1 MTPTSLGEYAIQEWA
16 ELGPLLRR
24 APRHLDHIARLAE
37 HGRLTGRIRLF
48 AFPEEVSVLE
58 RLLNR
63 MVLALL
69 TIGLGGISVA
79 LLTSVG
85 GPEVAGIQVRV
96 FELLGWA
103 TAAFATLL
111 LLRILL
117 GVLRSERDAELG
129 R

>member
-1 MTPTSLGEYAIQEWA
+1 
-16 ELGPLLRR
+16 
-24 APRHLDHIARLAE
+24 
-37 HGRLTGRIRLF
+37 
-48 AFPEEVSVLE
+48 VLE

-63 MVLALL
+63 VVLTLL

-79 LLTSVG
+79 LLTSEG
-85 GPEVAGIQVRV
+85 GPQVAGIQVRI

-117 GVLRSERDAELG
+117 GVLRSERDSE
-129 R
+129 RS